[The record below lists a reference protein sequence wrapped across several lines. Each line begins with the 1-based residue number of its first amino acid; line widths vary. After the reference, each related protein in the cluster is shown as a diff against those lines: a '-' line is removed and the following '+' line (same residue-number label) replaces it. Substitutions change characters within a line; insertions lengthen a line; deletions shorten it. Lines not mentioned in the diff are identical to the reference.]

1 MSLSRIHIAQ
11 IVDDIFMRVLLL
23 FDLSSLSFF
32 EKWIIGYARLKI
44 FQKMQTLFQMGKKK
58 QLLELLDYVE
68 KVIPELKK
76 LANDPYVFITIT
88 GKLLNEKEL
97 EEIWNKPI
105 PDEVK
110 NFINNKNIWYDVMK
124 SLEKDYEK
132 RKGEMGK

>member
-1 MSLSRIHIAQ
+1 
-11 IVDDIFMRVLLL
+11 
-23 FDLSSLSFF
+23 
-32 EKWIIGYARLKI
+32 
-44 FQKMQTLFQMGKKK
+44 MGKKK

-132 RKGEMGK
+132 RKGEMEK

>member
-1 MSLSRIHIAQ
+1 MSLSRIRIAQ
-11 IVDDIFMRVLLL
+11 IVDEIFMRVLLL
-23 FDLSSLSFF
+23 FDLSSFSFF

-58 QLLELLDYVE
+58 QLLMLLDYVE
-68 KVIPELKK
+68 KVIPELKS

-88 GKLLNEKEL
+88 GKLLDEKEL
-97 EEIWNKPI
+97 EEAWNKPI

-132 RKGEMGK
+132 KRSEMEK